1 MNGTQETRQD
11 VLATAI
17 QRGRALLAFSAGK
30 GLSVPDDIVKVIVS
44 AYDSCKKGPL
54 TADQEV
60 AFWAGLGK
68 LAQIAT
74 PVTPESLEDTDSAL
88 ENRGFFRSL
97 ATRWIASVSLIVII
111 ATLLSQIYWVVLVSR
126 IESYK
131 TAETQ
136 LISLT
141 STSPASSLAPD
152 ATGTKE
158 DAQMALAVAAEL
170 LSKMIF
176 VSSKLPPTLAEM
188 TGARGKAVVE
198 EAQNIADILYKL
210 VLPALYGLLGSI
222 IYALRI
228 VSQQIQERSY
238 TWSSRVAG
246 IGRLLLGPVLGFA
259 SLVLV
264 PSLPKNPTLDNLPP
278 LAISLLAGYSVDLI
292 FSFMDRI
299 IQAFRPEKPSRPS

>member
-1 MNGTQETRQD
+1 MNGTREAEQD
-11 VLATAI
+11 VLTTAI
-17 QRGRALLAFSAGK
+17 QRGRALLAFAAGK
-30 GLSVPDDIVKVIVS
+30 GLSVPNEIVLVIITAHDLS
-44 AYDSCKKGPL
+44 QKGPL

-97 ATRWIASVSLIVII
+97 ATRWIASVSLIVIV
-111 ATLLSQIYWVVLVSR
+111 ATLSCQIYWVILVSR

-136 LISLT
+136 LMSVARTPPT
-141 STSPASSLAPD
+141 STPTTEVTA
-152 ATGTKE
+152 TKE

-170 LSKMIF
+170 LGKMIL
-176 VSSKLPPTLAEM
+176 VASKLPPTLAEM

-292 FSFMDRI
+292 FAFMDRI
-299 IQAFRPEKPSRPS
+299 IQAFRPEKASRPT

>member
-1 MNGTQETRQD
+1 MNDTQETRQD

-17 QRGRALLAFSAGK
+17 QRGRALLAFAAGK
-30 GLSVPDDIVKVIVS
+30 GLSVPGDTVMVIIS
-44 AYDSCKKGPL
+44 AYDSSQKGPL

-111 ATLLSQIYWVVLVSR
+111 ATLLCQIYWVVLVSR

-131 TAETQ
+131 TAEIQ
-136 LISLT
+136 LMSVT
-141 STSPASSLAPD
+141 STSPASSPAPD
-152 ATGTKE
+152 VRVTKE

-176 VSSKLPPTLAEM
+176 VASKLPPTLDEM
-188 TGARGKAVVE
+188 ASARGKAVVE